1 MPLHLTPTT
10 DHHIPDPAALLMP
23 LRYGS
28 QKARVKAAI
37 RALEELIQRGATVG
51 EEGEE
56 VGAEIALTVTPENK
70 ARAEEI
76 FKGVKSL
83 VPDHFNKPGMLVHL
97 HSLLTSY
104 DHAVVQDAS
113 QLRTYVKNRLIEESN
128 SDDARIRLR
137 ALELLGKVTDV
148 GLFTEKSET
157 TVRHGTTE
165 ELQDALRNRIRRVI
179 ELDKDDV
186 TDVT

>member
-1 MPLHLTPTT
+1 MPIHLTPDM
-10 DHHIPDPAALLMP
+10 DHPLPDPAALFMP
-23 LRYGS
+23 VNYGS
-28 QKARVKAAI
+28 QKQRVKAAI
-37 RALEELIQRGATVG
+37 YALEELVRRGATVG

-70 ARAEEI
+70 QRAEEI

-83 VPDHFNKPGMLVHL
+83 KADHFNKPGMLVHL
-97 HSLLTSY
+97 HSLLNSY
-104 DHAVVQDAS
+104 DQQVVQDAS
-113 QLRTYVKNRLIEESN
+113 QLRTYVKNRLIQESD

-157 TVRHGTTE
+157 TVMHGTTE
-165 ELQDALRNRIRRVI
+165 ELSEALRTRIRRVI
-179 ELDKDDV
+179 DLDKEDV
-186 TDVT
+186 VDVS